1 VTLDAEERERRAAQ
15 ARDAVPAL
23 AGRQVDAV
31 ALTFVDNSGVAR
43 TKTIP
48 LAGLERAAAWGV
60 GMSPAFDAFLV
71 DDSIAP
77 GGRPDGDLRLLP
89 DIGRL
94 TALAAQP
101 GWAWAPADRYT
112 QDGEPYPVCQRLF
125 ATELAARAAGQDL
138 DVRMGFE
145 VEWAVGEGRPDDEFV
160 PACRGPAYGMTR
172 LIELSDYCRDV
183 HTALAAQSVPVLQVH
198 PEYAAGQYEVSV
210 APDDPVGAADTAVLV
225 RETIRAVSAR
235 HGLRASFAP
244 VVAAGTVGN
253 GGHVHVS
260 LRRDGV
266 SLLAGGGGRYGLTD
280 AGEAFLAGVLAELPA
295 LLAIGAPT
303 VASYLRLVPSHWA
316 GAYQCWGREN
326 REAALRLVTGSTGE
340 QDRGANA
347 EVKCFDQSANPYLV
361 VGAVLA
367 AGLSRLGTGARL
379 PDEVTGDPAGQETE
393 LARRGVHRLPQ
404 TVEDAL
410 AALSR
415 SEALRPAL
423 GEPRYESFV
432 DTRRAEAELFG
443 GSTPD
448 EVVAATRWRY

>member
-1 VTLDAEERERRAAQ
+1 VTLDAEERERRAAK
-15 ARDAVPAL
+15 ARDAVAAL

-31 ALTFVDNSGVAR
+31 ALTFVDNAGIAR

-48 LAGLERAAAWGV
+48 LGGLERAAAWGV
-60 GMSPAFDAFLV
+60 GMSPVFDAFLV

-77 GGRPDGDLRLLP
+77 GGSPVGDLRLLP
-89 DIGRL
+89 DIDRL
-94 TALAAQP
+94 VALAAQP
-101 GWAWAPADRYT
+101 GWAWAPVDRYT
-112 QDGEPYPVCQRLF
+112 QDGEPHAGCQRLF
-125 ATELAARAAGQDL
+125 AAEMVARAGAAGL
-138 DVRMGFE
+138 EARMGFE
-145 VEWAVGEGRPDDEFV
+145 VEWAVGEGRPDGEFV
-160 PACRGPAYGMTR
+160 PACQGPAYGMGR
-172 LIELSDYCRDV
+172 LVELSDYCRDI
-183 HTALAAQSVPVLQVH
+183 HTALAAESVPVLQLH

-260 LRRDGV
+260 LRRDGA
-266 SLLAGGGGRYGLTD
+266 SLFAGGDGRYGLTGP
-280 AGEAFLAGVLAELPA
+280 GEAFLAGVLAQLPA

-316 GAYQCWGREN
+316 GVFQCWGREN

-347 EVKCFDQSANPYLV
+347 EVKCLDPSANPYLV

-367 AGLSRLGTGARL
+367 AGLSTLDSGAAL
-379 PDEVTGDPAGQETE
+379 PDEVTVDPAGLPATDI
-393 LARRGVHRLPQ
+393 RRLPQ
-404 TVEDAL
+404 SIQESL
-410 AALSR
+410 AALDDSTALR
-415 SEALRPAL
+415 EALGRT
-423 GEPRYESFV
+423 RYESFV
-432 DTRRAEAELFG
+432 DTRRAEAALFA
-443 GSTPD
+443 GSSPD